1 MITSEVTSGMLEEWK
16 RIFDLHRSK
25 LSPNRKKGIEVDDY
39 FRNKYTYQRFD
50 FPRFK
55 NVVEHNIV
63 ENEHSRRKLP
73 KRMKPD
79 IHTYRV
85 GDVLVGI
92 DTVSGEFCVECEDI
106 EKVIPVYDDLFVYRG
121 LDEDD
126 LKNYVLVAEY
136 VKLTQG

>member
-1 MITSEVTSGMLEEWK
+1 MITSEVTPETLEEWK
-16 RIFDLHRSK
+16 RIFELHRPK
-25 LSPNRKKGIEVDDY
+25 LSPDRKKGIEVDDY
-39 FRNKYTYQRFD
+39 FRNKYTYQIFD
-50 FPRFK
+50 SPRFK
-55 NVVEHNIV
+55 KVVEFNIM

-92 DTVSGEFCVECEDI
+92 DTVSGEFCVECEEI
-106 EKVIPVYDDLFVYRG
+106 EKAIPVYDDLFVYRG
-121 LDEDD
+121 LDEDE

>member
-1 MITSEVTSGMLEEWK
+1 MITSEVTPGMLEEWK
-16 RIFDLHRSK
+16 RIFDLHRFK

-39 FRNKYTYQRFD
+39 FRNRYTYQILD
-50 FPRFK
+50 SPRFK
-55 NVVEHNIV
+55 NVVELNIM

-79 IHTYRV
+79 IYTYRV

-92 DTVSGEFCVECEDI
+92 DTVSGEFCVECEEI
-106 EKVIPVYDDLFVYRG
+106 EKAIPVYDDLFVYRG

-136 VKLTQG
+136 VKLAQG

>member
-1 MITSEVTSGMLEEWK
+1 MITSEVTPETLEEWK
-16 RIFDLHRSK
+16 RISGLHRFK

-50 FPRFK
+50 SPRFK

>member
-1 MITSEVTSGMLEEWK
+1 MITSEVTPGMLEEWK

-50 FPRFK
+50 SPRFK
-55 NVVEHNIV
+55 NVVELNIM

-92 DTVSGEFCVECEDI
+92 DTVSGEFCVECEEI
-106 EKVIPVYDDLFVYRG
+106 EKAIPVYDDLFVYRG

>member
-1 MITSEVTSGMLEEWK
+1 MITSEVTPETLEEWK

-50 FPRFK
+50 SPRFK

-136 VKLTQG
+136 VKLAQG

>member
-1 MITSEVTSGMLEEWK
+1 MITSEVTPGMLEEWK

-25 LSPNRKKGIEVDDY
+25 LSPGRKRGVEVDDY
-39 FRNKYTYQRFD
+39 FRNKYTYQILD
-50 FPRFK
+50 SPRFK
-55 NVVEHNIV
+55 NVVGHNIM
-63 ENEHSRRKLP
+63 ENEHSRRKVP

-92 DTVSGEFCVECEDI
+92 DTVSGEFCVECEEI
-106 EKVIPVYDDLFVYRG
+106 EKAIPVYDDLFVYRG

>member
-1 MITSEVTSGMLEEWK
+1 MITSEVTPETLEEWK
-16 RIFDLHRSK
+16 RISGLHRSK
-25 LSPNRKKGIEVDDY
+25 LSPNRKKGVEVDDY

-50 FPRFK
+50 SPQFK
-55 NVVEHNIV
+55 NVVEHNIM
-63 ENEHSRRKLP
+63 ENEHSRRKVP

-92 DTVSGEFCVECEDI
+92 DTVSGEFCIECEDI

>member
-1 MITSEVTSGMLEEWK
+1 MITSEVTPGMLEEWK

-50 FPRFK
+50 SPRFK

-92 DTVSGEFCVECEDI
+92 DTVSVEFCVECEDI

-136 VKLTQG
+136 VKLAQG

>member
-1 MITSEVTSGMLEEWK
+1 MITSEVTPGMLEEWK

-50 FPRFK
+50 SPQFK
-55 NVVEHNIV
+55 KVVEFNIMG
-63 ENEHSRRKLP
+63 NEHSRSKLENG
-73 KRMKPD
+73 MKPD
-79 IHTYRV
+79 IHTYQV
-85 GDVLVGI
+85 ENVLVGI
-92 DTVSGEFCVECEDI
+92 DVSSGEFCVECEDI